1 MSKLWLAILK
11 DEDFT
16 KAVQEYK
23 TGQKIKREGERREAW
38 KQRALGYTFGLL
50 TAAIVLY
57 GVYWII
63 NKLQKTKRRK

>member
-1 MSKLWLAILK
+1 
-11 DEDFT
+11 
-16 KAVQEYK
+16 
-23 TGQKIKREGERREAW
+23 
-38 KQRALGYTFGLL
+38 LL